1 MGRNRDGCLRNYYLY
16 VVIIM
21 DEKQTMSEVLV
32 KVEELRRSGKID
44 LSSDEDLSIAV
55 MNLLSLEEHFFF
67 TGSKTKKG
75 EYFDLLSEVR
85 ENRKALMARLVEKH
99 EGETWCISKHLL
111 AATMRL
117 MEVGTKFHGDG
128 KKEDAKEMFERAYS
142 MYSMF
147 WGLRL
152 KLLNLEDIK
161 VVASEEKP
169 WSAQDIVNKLVD
181 CCNE

>member
-1 MGRNRDGCLRNYYLY
+1 MGRNRNDYFRNYYLY
-16 VVIIM
+16 DVTM
-21 DEKQTMSEVLV
+21 ESKQTMEQVLL
-32 KVEELRRSGKID
+32 KVDELRRSGKID

-67 TGSKTKKG
+67 TGSKTKKD

-85 ENRKALMARLVEKH
+85 ENRKVLMARLVQKH

-111 AATMRL
+111 ATTIRL
-117 MEVGTKFHGDG
+117 MEVGTKFHGEG

-161 VVASEEKP
+161 TIAAEEKP